1 MGHSA
6 EEKIKI
12 LYEDSLKDIH
22 ELTGRMETMTEMVV
36 IAAKTVANGKT
47 VLHKQNEAFL
57 MDRIKEI
64 TTAVAELRGM
74 ESAMQLAVKNQADV
88 VIKPLVDSLS
98 EQVKQLTKKDTF
110 AMRFMQKTEAT
121 QEKTDAT
128 QEKMASSI
136 KIITIS
142 FVILIVLAYIAGRFT
157 K

>member
-36 IAAKTVANGKT
+36 VAAKTVANGKT

-98 EQVKQLTKKDTF
+98 EQVKELTKKDTF
-110 AMRFMQKTEAT
+110 AMNFMKKTEAT
-121 QEKTDAT
+121 QEK
-128 QEKMASSI
+128 MASNI

-142 FVILIVLAYIAGRFT
+142 FVILIVLAYVAGYFT